1 MSLVSLFYG
10 LFTPEQSRAQAYVGD
25 ERFDAYQIGLR
36 DCYYSGLPYY
46 WG

>member
-1 MSLVSLFYG
+1 MSLVSFFYR
-10 LFTPEQSRAQAYVGD
+10 LFTPEQSPAQAHVGD

-36 DCYYSGLPYY
+36 DWYSSGLPYY